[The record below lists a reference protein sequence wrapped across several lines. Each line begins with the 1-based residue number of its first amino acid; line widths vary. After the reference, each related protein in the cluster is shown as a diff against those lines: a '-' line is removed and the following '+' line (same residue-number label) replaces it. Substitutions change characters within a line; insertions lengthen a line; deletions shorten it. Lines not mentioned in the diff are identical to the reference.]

1 MVALLVSTTNSVKN
15 VFCVFCLLLTSSS
28 LFAQQQTLLGSAEI
42 HRHVDSDAAGIAEA
56 FPVTASASGQVN
68 TISIFVDGSN
78 TAATIWVGV
87 YAAYS
92 GRPRSLLSQGAIL
105 NPAAGQWNSVAVPG
119 VQVTQGR
126 HYWLALLGSRGQIH
140 FRDHTGYS
148 YCYSVSSQQTG
159 LTTLPPTWS
168 SGSKSSSCLV
178 SLYGSGSTSRNVSV
192 SLSPGTASLLL
203 GQQMQFTA
211 SITGTTNTAVTWTA
225 SGGTVTSS
233 GLYTAP
239 NAAGSYSVTATS
251 VADSTKHATSITTV
265 SQISVAISP
274 SSASLQ
280 TGGQQQFNASVSG
293 TSNTAVTWSASG
305 GTVSSAGLYTAPSTP
320 GTYKLMATSI
330 ADSTKS
336 ASSTVRVSTPISV
349 SVSPTSTSVQTGG
362 QQQFTA
368 YISGTSNTAVTWS
381 ASGGSINT
389 AGLYTAPGAAG
400 TYTVQAI
407 SVADPTKSAWA
418 SISVTTP
425 MISVTISPTSTLMPE
440 KWQQQFAATISGTTN
455 TAVTWAVTQ
464 GSGTITQTGLYT
476 APQVAGT
483 NIVTVTSVAD
493 SSKLANAT
501 VNVSAPHTVSLTWSP
516 SSSSGISYYNLYRGT
531 VNGGPYSLLK
541 SGISSTSYS
550 DASVQ
555 SGSTYY
561 YVSTAVDSTGS
572 ESVYSDQATAVIPF
586 P

>member
-1 MVALLVSTTNSVKN
+1 M
-15 VFCVFCLLLTSSS
+15 
-28 LFAQQQTLLGSAEI
+28 
-42 HRHVDSDAAGIAEA
+42 
-56 FPVTASASGQVN
+56 
-68 TISIFVDGSN
+68 
-78 TAATIWVGV
+78 
-87 YAAYS
+87 
-92 GRPRSLLSQGAIL
+92 
-105 NPAAGQWNSVAVPG
+105 
-119 VQVTQGR
+119 
-126 HYWLALLGSRGQIH
+126 
-140 FRDHTGYS
+140 
-148 YCYSVSSQQTG
+148 
-159 LTTLPPTWS
+159 
-168 SGSKSSSCLV
+168 
-178 SLYGSGSTSRNVSV
+178 
-192 SLSPGTASLLL
+192 
-203 GQQMQFTA
+203 
-211 SITGTTNTAVTWTA
+211 
-225 SGGTVTSS
+225 TSS